1 MTKMMAKETTMS
13 QYQRDAG
20 KSSIQLFR
28 ALAAAEIW
36 VFLRQPVMIALT
48 LLLPAGLLAITALAE
63 ASFSPQAWAQ
73 IAGRDLVAV
82 QCITVYF
89 VALNTLTAR
98 RHTLALKRLRT
109 TALPSVGIVAGL
121 LVPPLLGGVV
131 QVVGVFTG
139 LVVLGAPLPQ
149 SPLLIGV
156 SVLLG
161 MIIATLAGVV
171 TSGLTATPEKAQ
183 WTMMPFFVAV
193 MGAIS
198 VLPSVDPSIINVL
211 LAVPLTANGHLV
223 ATGWHVGAANTN
235 EVMVDMAFMVVWAV
249 ILSLVSWKTF
259 RWERRH

>member
-1 MTKMMAKETTMS
+1 M
-13 QYQRDAG
+13 
-20 KSSIQLFR
+20 
-28 ALAAAEIW
+28 
-36 VFLRQPVMIALT
+36 
-48 LLLPAGLLAITALAE
+48 
-63 ASFSPQAWAQ
+63 
-73 IAGRDLVAV
+73 
-82 QCITVYF
+82 
-89 VALNTLTAR
+89 
-98 RHTLALKRLRT
+98 
-109 TALPSVGIVAGL
+109 PSVGIVAGL
-121 LVPPLLGGVV
+121 LVPPLLVGVF
-131 QVVGVFTG
+131 QVVAVFTG

-223 ATGWHVGAANTN
+223 ATGWHVGTANTN

>member
-1 MTKMMAKETTMS
+1 MTKMMAKETTIS

-63 ASFSPQAWAQ
+63 AQ

-121 LVPPLLGGVV
+121 LVPPLLVGVF
-131 QVVGVFTG
+131 QVVVVFTG

-198 VLPSVDPSIINVL
+198 VLPSVDPSIINAL

-223 ATGWHVGAANTN
+223 TTGWHVGTANTN
-235 EVMVDMAFMVVWAV
+235 EVMVDVAFMVVWAV